1 METRG
6 VSCQCVEYNKIK
18 LLSVVL
24 TLGNAALLNGIRT

>member
-1 METRG
+1 METREIPR
-6 VSCQCVEYNKIK
+6 QCVEYNKIK

>member
-1 METRG
+1 METRE
-6 VSCQCVEYNKIK
+6 VPCQCVEYNIK